1 MRIGFE
7 QKVITPKLPCMLA
20 GYAKQRTAEV
30 VHDELYVKVV
40 VFEQDE
46 HYYALLA
53 YDLLAVD
60 HLIMDAVKAKCAREV
75 KIDHMFFS
83 AIHTHSGPGGILDSE
98 HGFLRGAKSL
108 FGETDSEYLEYV
120 AVQSVEALKQ
130 ATLKLQAGSIKIA
143 YGSCEGIGSNRNDQC
158 LAGNSSLWLAEIC
171 SDAGNALVA
180 NFACHPTV
188 LGADNLAVSADFCGA
203 YAQSMQEKGYAMCLF
218 LNGSC
223 GDISSRFTRVGNDFH
238 EVRRMGEL
246 LALSSVSLL
255 KQAMP
260 WQENS
265 ISYAPFTAVLAAK
278 KAKSIDEA
286 EALLKQR
293 QQQFQLAKTQS
304 LSVSELRLIENGVE
318 GAMADYLYALHY
330 DGTLTYEITVEMMKV
345 GEEIF
350 IGIPGELFSE
360 LSNSYENEHTHFISY
375 LNGYQMYF
383 ADTHAYE
390 QQFYEAFSSPFA
402 KAESEKLMMLIDR
415 QIKKWRE

>member
-7 QKVITPKLPCMLA
+7 QKVITPKVPCMLA
-20 GYAKQRTAEV
+20 GYAKQRTAET
-30 VHDELYVKVV
+30 VHDELYVKVM

-46 HYYALLA
+46 QYYALLA

-60 HLIMDAVKAKCAREV
+60 HLIMDAVKAKCAGEV

-98 HGFLRGAKSL
+98 HGFLCGAKSL
-108 FGETDSEYLEYV
+108 FGEADDEYLNYV
-120 AVQSVEALKQ
+120 TAQSVEALRQ
-130 ATLKLQAGSIKIA
+130 AILKLQAGSIKIA
-143 YGSCEGIGSNRNDQC
+143 YGSCEGIGSNRNDQK
-158 LAGNSSLWLAEIC
+158 LAGNTSLWLAEIC
-171 SDAGNALVA
+171 SDAGNALIV

-203 YAQSMQEKGYAMCLF
+203 YAQAMKAKGYAMCLF

-223 GDISSRFTRVGNDFH
+223 GDISSRFTRVGSDFQ
-238 EVRRMGEL
+238 EVRRMGDL

-255 KQAMP
+255 KQAKP
-260 WQENS
+260 WQGNS
-265 ISYAPFTAVLAAK
+265 ISYAPITALLTAK
-278 KAKSIDEA
+278 QAKSVDEA
-286 EALLKQR
+286 KVLLKQR
-293 QQQFQLAKTQS
+293 RQQFQIAKTQS

-318 GAMADYLYALHY
+318 GATADYLYALHY
-330 DGTLTYEITVEMMKV
+330 DGTQAYEITVEMMKI

-360 LSNSYENEHTHFISY
+360 LSNPYENEHTHFISY
-375 LNGYQMYF
+375 VNGYQMYF
-383 ADTHAYE
+383 ANTHAYE

-402 KAESEKLMMLIDR
+402 KAESEKLMKLIDR